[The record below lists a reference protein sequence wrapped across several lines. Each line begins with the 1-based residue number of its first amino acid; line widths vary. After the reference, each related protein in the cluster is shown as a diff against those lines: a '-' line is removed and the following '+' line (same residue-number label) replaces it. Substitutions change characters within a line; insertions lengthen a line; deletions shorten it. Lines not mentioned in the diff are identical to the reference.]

1 MVYGFLSTV
10 DATKYAEIDI
20 PAGVT
25 AISASAF
32 QGKTTLQTVNFTDTQ
47 LNTIG
52 NYAFDGCTSLKTLNG
67 YNRSTQVTS
76 IGSYAFRGTKIER
89 VIIPSTITSIGAA
102 AFANSSAIIAE
113 VYCSYATFGSDL
125 FSGTG
130 LKIIYGASSSSG
142 MYSNL
147 AANLGITKLEYAFFS
162 DSNTNEAGSSL
173 RGKATNSYY
182 SGTTNPKGLDYTEK
196 TDSTPVP
203 GYLER
208 VRRGIS
214 LLNLR
219 YSYAKLHLS
228 FGTYYFSA

>member
-1 MVYGFLSTV
+1 
-10 DATKYAEIDI
+10 
-20 PAGVT
+20 
-25 AISASAF
+25 
-32 QGKTTLQTVNFTDTQ
+32 
-47 LNTIG
+47 
-52 NYAFDGCTSLKTLNG
+52 
-67 YNRSTQVTS
+67 
-76 IGSYAFRGTKIER
+76 
-89 VIIPSTITSIGAA
+89 
-102 AFANSSAIIAE
+102 
-113 VYCSYATFGSDL
+113 
-125 FSGTG
+125 
-130 LKIIYGASSSSG
+130 

-173 RGKATNSYY
+173 RGMTTNSYY